1 MCKVYD
7 NGHGPGGSGGA
18 CRSSGNTA
26 ETAGRLACVPPRPA
40 PLPLPAWAGDAEPG
54 PERRGG
60 AALFTARHTRSRHR
74 SDRRRDRGGAHPRTG
89 RPGPFPVVLTHPFR
103 TPGNAPRHPL
113 QPAKL
118 RRVVHP
124 HDGVPQDAPVSRRPC
139 AAGMVPGVDR
149 GIGGVNGGPAVLTQN
164 GHPAPVVRM
173 ARPPRPS
180 VSARVARFGI
190 DDAGLQRPGRPLP
203 PPTCW
208 RRSSI

>member
-1 MCKVYD
+1 MTTAPDGWGY
-7 NGHGPGGSGGA
+7 
-18 CRSSGNTA
+18 RSAYRSLGNA
-26 ETAGRLACVPPRPA
+26 AGTAGRLACVPPRPA

-60 AALFTARHTRSRHR
+60 AALFTARHTRFRHR

-103 TPGNAPRHPL
+103 TPGNAPRHSL

-124 HDGVPQDAPVSRRPC
+124 HDGVPRDAPVSRRSS

-149 GIGGVNGGPAVLTQN
+149 GIGGADATPAVPTQN

-173 ARPPRPS
+173 AGPPQPS
-180 VSARVARFGI
+180 VFASDARFGV
-190 DDAGLQRPGRPLP
+190 DGAGLQRPGRPLP